1 MSQILPAV
9 LACIVPIVCYVV
21 SLRRTPY
28 ANLWGIWTL
37 LVLILAEIVVFG
49 APHAST
55 VGRTAGSLMGI
66 GALSYLPAMCTE
78 IFAHDLGSI
87 NKYRSK
93 PKKISKSTQWEIE
106 TKFDYHSKCV
116 INVVRGDSC
125 RFIGSGDPLIDHDAW
140 LDLKV
145 RAEEAVRTYNQEN
158 IQ

>member
-1 MSQILPAV
+1 
-9 LACIVPIVCYVV
+9 
-21 SLRRTPY
+21 
-28 ANLWGIWTL
+28 
-37 LVLILAEIVVFG
+37 
-49 APHAST
+49 
-55 VGRTAGSLMGI
+55 MGI